1 MSEHQNPNSND
12 EGGSCGNGR
21 ALLSRFL
28 SLLSTIY
35 RILLTLYSV
44 YPLIIFTT
52 WMVEVFLVLCVMYHP
67 NAASVIIISIIYF
80 IFAGF
85 VANFAT
91 ISLWEFFKFSFL
103 RKNNPFNTVFY
114 LADKY
119 FNLNIYQYEDSNK
132 QIEDNDPKIPQ
143 RIFDFISFILCLLII
158 IGVILA
164 GTGSNYSLLDTM
176 NCITICIPF
185 AYYSLLLIFYWLHCC
200 KSLKYIFKCCSP
212 GNQEQLN
219 DIENE
224 KDPFIY
230 SLKQRQQEG
239 YNTAYTYVKIAFM
252 IINIILI
259 IIASVKNKDF
269 LGALTLIAFTFLM
282 CIPILTLE
290 MPFFVFNKIFGWL
303 SCSHNNKAEIS
314 SDGGQADQIDQIDQN
329 DLNNTKANTQKE
341 DKKSCDCCYCIPIC
355 INHSIEHV
363 DSFKN
368 NNKFRMF
375 PRISGFIYILLLG
388 IVFAIFYLGVKTDSE
403 VENPEINIRNEIKM
417 NGNLTRSLNAEGDN
431 RKFVRPPMCYTQIHH
446 LSVLQLM
453 ALAVDSYTNKGDSD
467 MHAFKVT
474 FFTDSDV
481 TVESAGR
488 IVDTKIKMM
497 KYNINIASSNTNL
510 MVYSIRGSSTC
521 YDWWL
526 DIQFFCAS
534 AMFTL
539 CRQINPLVSRIDSW
553 SYTLLANLITSPER
567 LLNKMSLINEYVND
581 LSKGFEANRAPEG
594 YNEMFV
600 GHSLGGGLSKVMARK
615 YHLSSLSLSGPGV
628 SAFTGMFKKRE
639 YNENFAMNF
648 IDVIPD
654 MDLVPRVEKSGGT
667 EYRILCDEGAAKC
680 HSGMTSLCMGSLM
693 CGIDASILCR
703 NQVGVERYDHMMDFV
718 ETIQ

>member
-1 MSEHQNPNSND
+1 MSEHQIPNSND

-132 QIEDNDPKIPQ
+132 QIEDNDPTIPQ

-239 YNTAYTYVKIAFM
+239 YNTAYTYVKIAFI

-282 CIPILTLE
+282 SIPILTLE
-290 MPFFVFNKIFGWL
+290 MPFFVFNKIFGW
-303 SCSHNNKAEIS
+303 
-314 SDGGQADQIDQIDQN
+314 
-329 DLNNTKANTQKE
+329 
-341 DKKSCDCCYCIPIC
+341 
-355 INHSIEHV
+355 
-363 DSFKN
+363 
-368 NNKFRMF
+368 
-375 PRISGFIYILLLG
+375 
-388 IVFAIFYLGVKTDSE
+388 IVPSE
-403 VENPEINIRNEIKM
+403 
-417 NGNLTRSLNAEGDN
+417 
-431 RKFVRPPMCYTQIHH
+431 
-446 LSVLQLM
+446 
-453 ALAVDSYTNKGDSD
+453 
-467 MHAFKVT
+467 
-474 FFTDSDV
+474 
-481 TVESAGR
+481 
-488 IVDTKIKMM
+488 
-497 KYNINIASSNTNL
+497 
-510 MVYSIRGSSTC
+510 
-521 YDWWL
+521 
-526 DIQFFCAS
+526 
-534 AMFTL
+534 
-539 CRQINPLVSRIDSW
+539 
-553 SYTLLANLITSPER
+553 
-567 LLNKMSLINEYVND
+567 
-581 LSKGFEANRAPEG
+581 
-594 YNEMFV
+594 
-600 GHSLGGGLSKVMARK
+600 
-615 YHLSSLSLSGPGV
+615 
-628 SAFTGMFKKRE
+628 
-639 YNENFAMNF
+639 
-648 IDVIPD
+648 
-654 MDLVPRVEKSGGT
+654 SGG
-667 EYRILCDEGAAKC
+667 I
-680 HSGMTSLCMGSLM
+680 
-693 CGIDASILCR
+693 
-703 NQVGVERYDHMMDFV
+703 
-718 ETIQ
+718 